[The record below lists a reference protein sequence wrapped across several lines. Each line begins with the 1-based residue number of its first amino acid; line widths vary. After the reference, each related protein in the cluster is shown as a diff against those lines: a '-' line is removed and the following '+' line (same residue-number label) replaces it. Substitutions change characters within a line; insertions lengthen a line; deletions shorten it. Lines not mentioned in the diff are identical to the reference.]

1 VLPIIYVILDK
12 IVNPVIWVMFTVA
25 VIVFLWG
32 IFRFVSS
39 DEGGDG
45 RTKGKA
51 SMVWGIVG
59 FLIMV
64 GVFGILAFIKST
76 LQL

>member
-1 VLPIIYVILDK
+1 MLEVIVVILDK
-12 IVNPVIWVMFTVA
+12 IVNPIIVVMFVLA
-25 VIVFLWG
+25 LIVFLWG
-32 IFRFVSS
+32 IFNFLSS
-39 DEGGDG
+39 DEGGEG

-59 FLIMV
+59 FFIMV
-64 GVFGILAFIKST
+64 SVYGILAFIKNT